1 MSADAKIRIG
11 AAILV
16 AGELGALW
24 TQHWARA
31 ATFVGYVG
39 VAGVVVIGAFLATW
53 GVVQIGQR
61 S

>member
-1 MSADAKIRIG
+1 MSAEAKIRIG

-16 AGELGALW
+16 AGELGALG

-31 ATFVGYVG
+31 SSFVGYVG
-39 VAGVVVIGAFLATW
+39 LAGVIAIGAFLATW